1 MDTRYITRL
10 EDGRIA
16 YTWINGEDPDG
27 LKLNQALFE
36 LSRTTDMITEF
47 DSEIH
52 TVEAIAAGLEGHRP
66 LAVIGICSAAD
77 IPSDNYFRDAWDW
90 ED

>member
-1 MDTRYITRL
+1 MDNTFITRL

-27 LKLNQALFE
+27 LRLNKILFE
-36 LSRTTDMITEF
+36 LSRTTDMTTHF
-47 DSEIH
+47 NPEIH
-52 TVEAIAAGLEGHRP
+52 TVEAIASGLEGHRP
-66 LAVIGICSAAD
+66 LAVIGTCTSAD